1 MDRSSTSGEI
11 LFHGLPSKIKH
22 PSIRK
27 QVVLSLPSK
36 FIILLFLQNIHLQR
50 HIWQSYFSK
59 VAGFYRSSHRRYSV
73 KKVLLERCLQ
83 NSQENNCVRDTIL
96 IKLQA

>member
-36 FIILLFLQNIHLQR
+36 YIILLFLQNIHLQR
-50 HIWQSYFSK
+50 HIWQS
-59 VAGFYRSSHRRYSV
+59 
-73 KKVLLERCLQ
+73 L
-83 NSQENNCVRDTIL
+83 IL
-96 IKLQA
+96 VKLQAFTEAAIGDFL